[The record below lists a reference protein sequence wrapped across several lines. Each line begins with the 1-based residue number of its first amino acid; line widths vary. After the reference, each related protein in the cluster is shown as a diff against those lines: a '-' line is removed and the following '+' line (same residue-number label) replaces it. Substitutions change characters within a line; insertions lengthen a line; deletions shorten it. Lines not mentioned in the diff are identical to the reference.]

1 MIKKCFS
8 DVYKKTNWSSWFFL
22 ILFDSS
28 LNLSARKTNNPCILF
43 CRLWYL
49 TFVQFNI
56 YKFFNTPSRTLSIGD
71 LVVFFY
77 NITIFIIPISFFY
90 AYSTL
95 IKFIHICLEKKDREW
110 VTFFLLSTSMLYF
123 ELVCIF
129 VRPIPVLK
137 DIKSYSL
144 VFTNWMY

>member
-56 YKFFNTPSRTLSIGD
+56 YRFFNTPSRTLSIGD

-77 NITIFIIPISFFY
+77 NITMFIIPISFFY

-95 IKFIHICLEKKDREW
+95 IKFIHIYVWKRKIENGWLFSCYQLQCCTLNW
-110 VTFFLLSTSMLYF
+110 SVSLFVLSLFWKT
-123 ELVCIF
+123 
-129 VRPIPVLK
+129 
-137 DIKSYSL
+137 
-144 VFTNWMY
+144 